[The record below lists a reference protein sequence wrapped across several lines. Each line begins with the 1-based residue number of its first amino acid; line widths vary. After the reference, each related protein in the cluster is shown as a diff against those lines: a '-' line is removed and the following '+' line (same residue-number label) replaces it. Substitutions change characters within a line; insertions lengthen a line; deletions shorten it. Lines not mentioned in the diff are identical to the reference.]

1 MQDNHDQHNH
11 HEHSHH
17 QQGEQGRESEDP
29 PRGLWQRIRSKLA
42 ENGVVIGINNL
53 EELESLGLEDLEIDL
68 GDLASGLKV
77 VCVASDLKS
86 SAEEMSAK
94 QRDQVVMVRVD
105 EETRD
110 HLDAWVKTGAVK
122 SRSEAAALFIREGLE
137 VRADELEKLREALRE
152 VEDAQ
157 TRLQQKA
164 NEVLSG
170 TEVS

>member
-1 MQDNHDQHNH
+1 MQKNG
-11 HEHSHH
+11 
-17 QQGEQGRESEDP
+17 QQETQCEQESESSP
-29 PRGLWQRIRSKLA
+29 KGLWQRIRSKLA

-53 EELESLGLEDLEIDL
+53 EELDDLGLDDLEIDL
-68 GDLASGLKV
+68 GELADGLKV

-86 SAEEMSAK
+86 SAEEMSSK

-110 HLDAWVKTGAVK
+110 RLDAWVKTGAVK

-157 TRLQQKA
+157 TRLRQKA
-164 NEVLSG
+164 NQVFSG
-170 TEVS
+170 TEG